1 MKKLPLLLLLIF
13 AVSCGDE
20 DLYVSPDGNDLQT
33 VGIIEET
40 ETDSE
45 PSDIF
50 AVVDESAAFPGG
62 TKAYGKFLKT
72 NLKYPDKAKNMGI
85 EGRVFISFVVDTDG
99 SLADFELQRGIG
111 AGCDE
116 EALRVIM
123 ESPNWTPGKQGGVA
137 VKTKMQLAVTF
148 KLNDIKAK
156 AISSEEASIEKLA
169 QEEVQVVHLDVENSK
184 K

>member
-13 AVSCGDE
+13 AISCGDE
-20 DLYVSPDGNDLQT
+20 DLYVSPAGEDLQT

-40 ETDSE
+40 ASE
-45 PSDIF
+45 SSDIF
-50 AVVDESAAFPGG
+50 LAVEESAAFPGG
-62 TKAYGKFLKT
+62 TKAYGKFLRT
-72 NLKYPDKAKNMGI
+72 NLKYPSQAKNMGI
-85 EGRVFISFVVDTDG
+85 EGRVFISFVVNTDG
-99 SLADFELQRGIG
+99 SLGDFELQRGIG

-137 VKTKMQLAVTF
+137 VKTKMQLAVSF
-148 KLNDIKAK
+148 KLDGTNIASVSNASLPETEVIK
-156 AISSEEASIEKLA
+156 
-169 QEEVQVVHLDVENSK
+169 EEVQVIHLDVENGK